1 MSEGAL
7 QELLPTRDRFAV
19 RVMVTEAWDQVTLA
33 VSAVTTVAELKQEAL
48 TRALKSPDLPFD
60 DYVVKF
66 HGGQVLDESAT
77 LASVGAGPNAPFIVL
92 PAQRRP
98 VR

>member
-1 MSEGAL
+1 MSEAAL

-19 RVMVTEAWDQVTLA
+19 RVMVTDTWDQVTLA
-33 VSAVTTVAELKQEAL
+33 VSGTTTVADLKQQAL
-48 TRALKSPDLPFD
+48 TRALKDPDVSVG
-60 DYVVKF
+60 DYIVKF

-92 PAQRRP
+92 PARRRP